1 MWQAIEADK
10 RKSDAISKFRHKCKL
25 CGHVVI
31 ISKQDK
37 ALCDYCG
44 KWIFKDN
51 KTEFIYRMNERL
63 KQV

>member
-44 KWIFKDN
+44 K
-51 KTEFIYRMNERL
+51 
-63 KQV
+63 